1 MKAKF
6 IYNYLM
12 ISIAA
17 LLLGSC
23 SSPEAEAK
31 FDENATDRLSGRQKE
46 LNDLLLSSSEGW
58 KAVYYTD
65 STQLGGWTHLFK
77 FLPQGNVDMA
87 SDFSDTGTYRS
98 QYNIQTGSTVSLVFT
113 TKNRIH
119 LLSDAANSPTTAL
132 YAKGYLGDFQFY
144 YYGQK
149 NGDIIFKT
157 NRNGHFLRFAK
168 ATAQDWTDLPKNVPV
183 INGLAGDASSPLF
196 RLLQIND
203 GTTTK
208 DYQFDYNA
216 QARFATGSSLD
227 PAVKESYDFAFSFNP
242 TGAFSKLPL
251 EVKGQKLANYIFD
264 PISKSFTATGTGGV
278 AATIKFTNKPLLLTD
293 DYKIL
298 LPANA
303 NVVYGHDRS
312 ILTAASTNSTLFL
325 SLFKDIEASMPAGT
339 TLLRVQPWFNTP
351 NGSYVEYRFSNAA
364 GVLTRVYHFFT
375 LSVDET
381 KKVIILTPTP
391 KWTSGATFASA
402 LPIPAPANLK
412 AMDDQLMNPAG
423 LYFKKENFTVG
434 ATNTVFTF
442 TSASSPF
449 RMTTWAFQ

>member
-144 YYGQK
+144 
-149 NGDIIFKT
+149 
-157 NRNGHFLRFAK
+157 
-168 ATAQDWTDLPKNVPV
+168 
-183 INGLAGDASSPLF
+183 
-196 RLLQIND
+196 
-203 GTTTK
+203 
-208 DYQFDYNA
+208 
-216 QARFATGSSLD
+216 
-227 PAVKESYDFAFSFNP
+227 
-242 TGAFSKLPL
+242 
-251 EVKGQKLANYIFD
+251 
-264 PISKSFTATGTGGV
+264 
-278 AATIKFTNKPLLLTD
+278 
-293 DYKIL
+293 
-298 LPANA
+298 
-303 NVVYGHDRS
+303 
-312 ILTAASTNSTLFL
+312 
-325 SLFKDIEASMPAGT
+325 
-339 TLLRVQPWFNTP
+339 
-351 NGSYVEYRFSNAA
+351 
-364 GVLTRVYHFFT
+364 
-375 LSVDET
+375 
-381 KKVIILTPTP
+381 
-391 KWTSGATFASA
+391 
-402 LPIPAPANLK
+402 
-412 AMDDQLMNPAG
+412 
-423 LYFKKENFTVG
+423 
-434 ATNTVFTF
+434 
-442 TSASSPF
+442 
-449 RMTTWAFQ
+449 

>member
-1 MKAKF
+1 
-6 IYNYLM
+6 M

-23 SSPEAEAK
+23 SSPEVEAK

-119 LLSDAANSPTTAL
+119 LLSDAANSPTSAL

-208 DYQFDYNA
+208 DYQFDYNGP
-216 QARFATGSSLD
+216 ARFGTGSSLE
-227 PAVKESYDFAFSFNP
+227 PAVKESYDLAFSFNP

-251 EVKGQKLANYIFD
+251 EVKGQKLSNFIYN
-264 PISKSFTATGTGGV
+264 SNTNSFVATGTNGV
-278 AATIKFTNKPLLLTD
+278 SAIIKYTNEPLRLTD
-293 DYKIL
+293 DYKIFL
-298 LPANA
+298 KGKPKQTLS
-303 NVVYGHDRS
+303 YGTENLS
-312 ILTAASTNSTLFL
+312 IASTNSSYAKSILDKVNAALPANQKIAYIELYFNDPVDGSYIGYYFSGGKEAIYHDFTITEDAGKKNIIL
-325 SLFKDIEASMPAGT
+325 KGGTWYGGTEASRAFLKILDDEILNPKGLYIKKEDFT
-339 TLLRVQPWFNTP
+339 IKYSNTI
-351 NGSYVEYRFSNAA
+351 YTY
-364 GVLTRVYHFFT
+364 
-375 LSVDET
+375 
-381 KKVIILTPTP
+381 
-391 KWTSGATFASA
+391 ASA
-402 LPIPAPANLK
+402 AN
-412 AMDDQLMNPAG
+412 
-423 LYFKKENFTVG
+423 
-434 ATNTVFTF
+434 
-442 TSASSPF
+442 PF
-449 RMTTWAFQ
+449 RLTNYLL